1 MAKNYTFKET
11 VKVIAEGKDFETI
24 TDIGRRYPVLV
35 HLITAVTAKAGDDFV
50 RLVEFLPEHLTANKV
65 NSAIKATIA
74 GEVVEE
80 VEGADAAETETKEE
94 DVKEEVKED
103 TVWNE
108 KMTSKQLWEILGKAG
123 KRKLA
128 KSTKKADLIEAC
140 KQAFGSVEKPDEEE
154 SETEEAPETPENPY
168 EGKTA
173 MELFKE
179 CKSRK
184 IKVEPKKPAKFYA
197 DLLLKDDA
205 AKAQPEES
213 EEDDDWGEEPEEEAA
228 KKNTKT
234 GKGAKPNKTAGTKK
248 SKKEEP
254 EESDDD
260 EWDI

>member
-65 NSAIKATIA
+65 NSAIKATITGA
-74 GEVVEE
+74 GTEE
-80 VEGADAAETETKEE
+80 AEDADAAEAETKEE
-94 DVKEEVKED
+94 EKEKVKED

-140 KQAFGSVEKPDEEE
+140 KQAFGSVEEPDEELDVA
-154 SETEEAPETPENPY
+154 EEETPENPY

-184 IKVEPKKPAKFYA
+184 IKVEPKKPAKFYM

-205 AKAQPEES
+205 AKAQPEEPE
-213 EEDDDWGEEPEEEAA
+213 EEDDDWGEEPEEEAP

-234 GKGAKPNKTAGTKK
+234 GKGAKPNKAAGAKK
-248 SKKEEP
+248 TKKEEP

>member
-94 DVKEEVKED
+94 EVKEEVKED

-140 KQAFGSVEKPDEEE
+140 KQAFGSVEESDEEE
-154 SETEEAPETPENPY
+154 PETEEAPETPENPY

-213 EEDDDWGEEPEEEAA
+213 EEDDDWGEEPEEEAP

-234 GKGAKPNKTAGTKK
+234 VKGAKPNKTAGTKK
-248 SKKEEP
+248 PKKEEP